1 MNENH
6 YLNLKSSSLTTSCLI
21 GKLDTSVLIIYTAFN
36 ATLVTVH
43 QNFHPVRRP
52 GSYYIILYQVQW
64 KCLRRL
70 AAVWMTT
77 LQYCLWL
84 VCPSTYRY
92 SIVIMTWQKIQ

>member
-43 QNFHPVRRP
+43 QNFHPVRRT
-52 GSYYIILYQVQW
+52 GSYYNFV
-64 KCLRRL
+64 
-70 AAVWMTT
+70 
-77 LQYCLWL
+77 
-84 VCPSTYRY
+84 PSTMEML
-92 SIVIMTWQKIQ
+92 MTVSSSVDDNVATLLVACLSLYI

>member
-52 GSYYIILYQVQW
+52 GYPGSYNFV
-64 KCLRRL
+64 
-70 AAVWMTT
+70 
-77 LQYCLWL
+77 
-84 VCPSTYRY
+84 PSTIQILPKVNSSVGDNVATLLVACLSL
-92 SIVIMTWQKIQ
+92 SI

>member
-36 ATLVTVH
+36 TTLVTVH

-52 GSYYIILYQVQW
+52 GSYYIYNIQYIIYTMEMLTKVSSSVDDNIAILLVA
-64 KCLRRL
+64 CLSL
-70 AAVWMTT
+70 
-77 LQYCLWL
+77 Y
-84 VCPSTYRY
+84 
-92 SIVIMTWQKIQ
+92 I